1 MPPKTKAKSKP
12 RARKPAA
19 KRSSGRSAAKRS
31 SGRSAA
37 KRSGGKR
44 SGDIGSLSV
53 LIPVYNSANTIG
65 RLVDTLVELMGPH
78 FERLEIVLVN
88 DGSPDNSHEVV
99 LEARERHPG
108 VVRYVRLAKN
118 FGEHNAVMCGLR
130 YTTCDAVVIM
140 DDDFQNPPSEALKL
154 VAKLS
159 EGYDVVYSYYD
170 SKRHHW
176 FRNIGSKFNDR
187 VASALLKKPRNLY
200 LSSFKAMNRFL
211 IDTVVQYGGPYP
223 YLDGLVLRSTSAIGT
238 ELCSHAEREDGHSN
252 YNLRRLIRLWL
263 NMFTSFSVTPLR
275 VSAVLGLIMAFSGFL
290 LAVFYMISW
299 QFGGLFVSHEA
310 FPPGWASTIVTITIF
325 GGVQL
330 CVLGMIGEY
339 LGRIFMTQNLQP
351 QYVVREE
358 FLDEPVSAKPG
369 RRDRS

>member
-118 FGEHNAVMCGLR
+118 FGEHNAVM
-130 YTTCDAVVIM
+130 
-140 DDDFQNPPSEALKL
+140 
-154 VAKLS
+154 
-159 EGYDVVYSYYD
+159 
-170 SKRHHW
+170 
-176 FRNIGSKFNDR
+176 
-187 VASALLKKPRNLY
+187 
-200 LSSFKAMNRFL
+200 
-211 IDTVVQYGGPYP
+211 
-223 YLDGLVLRSTSAIGT
+223 
-238 ELCSHAEREDGHSN
+238 
-252 YNLRRLIRLWL
+252 
-263 NMFTSFSVTPLR
+263 
-275 VSAVLGLIMAFSGFL
+275 
-290 LAVFYMISW
+290 
-299 QFGGLFVSHEA
+299 
-310 FPPGWASTIVTITIF
+310 
-325 GGVQL
+325 
-330 CVLGMIGEY
+330 
-339 LGRIFMTQNLQP
+339 
-351 QYVVREE
+351 
-358 FLDEPVSAKPG
+358 
-369 RRDRS
+369 